1 MRERV
6 TSSSKQVDFLCY
18 TYPME
23 LCYLLAFP
31 DSEESTRQPAEQIK
45 GLKDAPY
52 FQPIDIDL
60 VHLGNETMVI
70 EGYAV
75 SVVRHRYDGCVQ
87 IVEAHYD
94 LSRPFA
100 DSVLPER
107 IKIRSALQSRYVPE
121 AIRKS
126 GLFEEY
132 TVLLVQEI
140 KSTPDKWIEKNALAI
155 SNFIR
160 LQREVLDPEE
170 INEITASRARYSAS
184 ELTLVD
190 WEGAV
195 IIAPNADYQSDI
207 ALLKIGNYQL
217 LRYRMLDQ
225 SIEEMLDTINERFF
239 QAKRPRATRGLIRQI
254 AEHRLEVMLDFE
266 RAEQNLLLIGDW
278 YTAKLYEVI
287 QNEFYLRDWK
297 DSVRAKLDNLENIVK
312 TIQENF
318 SLSWE
323 TLMDRLQM
331 LGWVLLL
338 AGYLYLYLLDAGW
351 VKVP

>member
-1 MRERV
+1 
-6 TSSSKQVDFLCY
+6 
-18 TYPME
+18 ME
-23 LCYLLAFP
+23 ICYLIAFP
-31 DSEESTRQPAEQIK
+31 DSAPTAQPAEQIK

-60 VHLGNETMVI
+60 VTLGDETLVI

-75 SVVRHRYDGCVQ
+75 STLRQRYDGRVQ
-87 IVEAHYD
+87 MVECHFD
-94 LSRPFA
+94 LKDPFA
-100 DSVLPER
+100 TSVLPER
-107 IKIRSALQSRYVPE
+107 IKIQNALQSRYVPE
-121 AIRKS
+121 GVRKS

-132 TVLLVQEI
+132 TILLVHEV
-140 KSTPDKWIEKNALAI
+140 KTTPDKWVAKNDLTIA
-155 SNFIR
+155 NFIR
-160 LQREVLDPEE
+160 SQREVFDKEE
-170 INEITASRARYSAS
+170 VNEILESRTRYSAN

-225 SIEEMLDTINERFF
+225 SIEEMLDKINERFF
-239 QAKRPRATRGLIRQI
+239 QAKRPRATRGLVRQI

-278 YTAKLYEVI
+278 YTAKLYEAI
-287 QNEFYLRDWK
+287 QNELYLKDWK
-297 DSVRAKLDNLENIVK
+297 ESVRAKLDNLESIVE
-312 TIQENF
+312 TIQDNF

-323 TLMDRLQM
+323 ALMDRLQL

-338 AGYLYLYLLDAGW
+338 VGYIYLYFLDAGW
-351 VKVP
+351 IQLP

>member
-1 MRERV
+1 
-6 TSSSKQVDFLCY
+6 
-18 TYPME
+18 ME
-23 LCYLLAFP
+23 ICYLIAFP
-31 DSEESTRQPAEQIK
+31 DTAPTQQPAEQIK

-60 VHLGNETMVI
+60 VTLGDETLVI

-75 SVVRHRYDGCVQ
+75 STLRQRYDGRVQ
-87 IVEAHYD
+87 MVECHFNLKD
-94 LSRPFA
+94 PFA
-100 DSVLPER
+100 TSVLPER
-107 IKIRSALQSRYVPE
+107 IKIQNALQSRYVPNGV
-121 AIRKS
+121 RKS

-132 TVLLVQEI
+132 TILLVHEV
-140 KSTPDKWIEKNALAI
+140 KSTPDKWIEKNGLTIA
-155 SNFIR
+155 NFIR
-160 LQREVLDPEE
+160 SQREVFDKEE
-170 INEITASRARYSAS
+170 VNEILESRTRYSAN

-225 SIEEMLDTINERFF
+225 SIEEMLDKINERFF
-239 QAKRPRATRGLIRQI
+239 QAKRPRATRGLVRQI

-278 YTAKLYEVI
+278 YTAKLYEAI
-287 QNEFYLRDWK
+287 QNELYLKDWK
-297 DSVRAKLDNLENIVK
+297 ESVRAKLDNLESIVE
-312 TIQENF
+312 TIQDNF

-323 TLMDRLQM
+323 ALMDRLQL

-338 AGYLYLYLLDAGW
+338 VGYLYLYFLDAGW
-351 VKVP
+351 IKLP